1 MVFSMFWRSI
11 DFANLLVEEW
21 EEEFIVFQPAS
32 GKTHFLN
39 KLGMQLLLELDKHHQ
54 SAYSEDQICQ
64 CLLDRFQLQSAP
76 HFLEQVKKTLRR
88 FEELGLVEQVKQD
101 LVSAR

>member
-1 MVFSMFWRSI
+1 MFWRST
-11 DFANLLVEEW
+11 DFTSLLIEEW
-21 EEEFIVFQPAS
+21 EEEFIVFQPTS

-39 KLGMQLLLELDKHHQ
+39 KLGMQLLLELDKYHQ

-88 FEELGLVEQVKQD
+88 FEELGLVEQVKRD
-101 LVSAR
+101 PVSAR